1 MVRPISGCRKRPP
14 RSSRD
19 SRCRAPSLAGGV
31 SLLTVA
37 GGCGNAAPGLRRTRT
52 TPLVQHRHSTD
63 IPRSRPLAKPE
74 WGTKRICPSCGAR
87 YYDLRKNPPA
97 CPSCG
102 TVFDPEALLKS
113 RRARPMPVDDTKA
126 KKAPVVEDEEVV
138 TADEVEVAPEE
149 EAEAEV
155 VEGEEAVEEIE
166 TEEEDDVLLED
177 ADELS
182 DEDDVGE
189 VVDVEGEEER

>member
-1 MVRPISGCRKRPP
+1 M
-14 RSSRD
+14 
-19 SRCRAPSLAGGV
+19 
-31 SLLTVA
+31 
-37 GGCGNAAPGLRRTRT
+37 
-52 TPLVQHRHSTD
+52 
-63 IPRSRPLAKPE
+63 AKPE

-87 YYDLRKNPPA
+87 YYDLRKDPPT

-113 RRARPMPVDDTKA
+113 RRSRPLPADEPKKVA
-126 KKAPVVEDEEVV
+126 KPEADDEETV
-138 TADEVEVAPEE
+138 ADETEVAAE
-149 EAEAEV
+149 EAEDIEADAEADDV
-155 VEGEEAVEEIE
+155 AEDLD

-177 ADELS
+177 AEELS